1 VPALAFV
8 GFATFLAAR
17 FVYDSKHRG
26 AAGLAFV
33 TSITLLMNVKLCLR
47 GNYSETSRLSQPFL
61 HCWSLS
67 LEE

>member
-1 VPALAFV
+1 
-8 GFATFLAAR
+8 
-17 FVYDSKHRG
+17 
-26 AAGLAFV
+26 V